1 MANREY
7 IPIGFMTKDVICGN
21 ANLLVTDATLYHF
34 GILTS
39 SLHMAWM
46 RLTCGRLEMRFRYSN
61 DIVYNNFPWPEVTDL
76 QRDEIMVLAQKV
88 LDERNRWTDSSLA
101 DLYDVNSMPPELRK
115 AHKNLDKAVLKL
127 YGLKPDTDE
136 MNIVK
141 HLLMLYK
148 KIKEEE

>member
-1 MANREY
+1 
-7 IPIGFMTKDVICGN
+7 
-21 ANLLVTDATLYHF
+21 
-34 GILTS
+34 
-39 SLHMAWM
+39 
-46 RLTCGRLEMRFRYSN
+46 MRFRYSN